1 MDAVFTAG
9 KFKGRWFSD
18 VAGQET
24 SFVAWAKKQKTPP
37 GYLRAF
43 LDFLKQGR
51 RGQRSL
57 DGLVVKTPRA
67 PARPAES
74 EQVTEDGG
82 EGRGLRFDFLMALE
96 VVGPELFEVGPE
108 DQDAEVPHTLRAALA
123 RHRGATAAPG
133 ASRWRFPAAL
143 YAEVL
148 RWLEWNPDFRCRV
161 EPVPVWVLK
170 RLPAFAASAE
180 QVQAVA
186 ALRLSLAT
194 KRLLAELPK
203 PAPKTPPT
211 RTVEDYKPVKGLDLD
226 GLGGQLL
233 PFQVEA
239 VEFGLRHHA
248 RFLLGDEMG
257 LGKTITAL
265 ALAKHFLEAWPVLVI
280 APAPLCRVWQDQAL
294 RWLPKLL
301 APKDVV
307 VVRSGQEVVPTAA
320 KMVVVSYNLL
330 SAALQD
336 SSTPGSFREF
346 QMVIVDE
353 CHQLRGQSSKRAQAV
368 VPLARRA
375 KHALL
380 LTGTLLVARAED
392 AYPLLE
398 SLLPEGELPSVND
411 FAARYGRRGAQRLQE
426 LHALLGSVMLRRTKV
441 EMLPQLPKKRRRRVL
456 LDLGPSGPS
465 ASARPAREEPVEEA
479 CERLATAKKAAVA
492 EYLSCLLAA
501 NVRFLVFAHHL
512 AMLDALEKSL
522 REQSIRYFRID
533 GSTLMAERSKYIDAF
548 QTTDH
553 FQVALL
559 SLTACSQGFTLSAAS
574 LVVFAELYWVPGTLL
589 QAEDRAHRLGQENM
603 VDVHYLVAPGTVD
616 ERMLAAVERRARDA
630 DAAVDG
636 GTATALPA
644 REGGILEAPVV
655 DEATAV
661 EEVASGAKRKTP
673 PRECEDDLVL
683 IGPRSSGRPFAWAKI
698 SIGLQILSFQS

>member
-24 SFVAWAKKQKTPP
+24 SFVAWAKRQKTPP

-67 PARPAES
+67 AALPAES
-74 EQVTEDGG
+74 EQVTENTG

-108 DQDAEVPHTLRAALA
+108 DQDAEVPHTLRTALA
-123 RHRGATAAPG
+123 QHRGATAAPG

-148 RWLEWNPDFRCRV
+148 RWLEWNPDFRCRA

-211 RTVEDYKPVKGLDLD
+211 RTEEDHKPVKALDLE

-233 PFQVEA
+233 PFQVDA

-265 ALAKHFLEAWPVLVI
+265 ALAKHFVEEWPVLVI

-330 SAALQD
+330 SAAQQD
-336 SSTPGSFREF
+336 SSKPGSFREF
-346 QMVIVDE
+346 QIVIVDE

-380 LTGTLLVARAED
+380 LTGTPLVARAED

-398 SLLPEGELPSVND
+398 ILLPEGELPSVND

-456 LDLGPSGPS
+456 LDLGPSAPS
-465 ASARPAREEPVEEA
+465 ASPAAREEPVEEA
-479 CERLATAKKAAVA
+479 CERLAKAKTAAVA

-522 REQSIRYFRID
+522 REQSVRYFRID
-533 GSTLMAERSKYIDAF
+533 GSTVMTERSKYIDSF
-548 QTTDH
+548 QTTDY

-574 LVVFAELYWVPGTLL
+574 LVVFAELFWVPGTLL
-589 QAEDRAHRLGQENM
+589 QAEDRAHRLGQESM

-630 DAAVDG
+630 DKAVDG
-636 GTATALPA
+636 GTATAPLA

-655 DEATAV
+655 EKATAL
-661 EEVASGAKRKTP
+661 EEVADRKS
-673 PRECEDDLVL
+673 VV
-683 IGPRSSGRPFAWAKI
+683 
-698 SIGLQILSFQS
+698 